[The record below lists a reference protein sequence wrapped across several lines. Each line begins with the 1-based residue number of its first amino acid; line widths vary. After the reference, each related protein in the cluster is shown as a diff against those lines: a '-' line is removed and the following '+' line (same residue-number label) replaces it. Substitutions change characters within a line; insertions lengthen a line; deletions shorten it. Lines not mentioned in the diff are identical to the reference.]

1 LWQLTNNLQQQEN
14 KMKTFGRKLMLAVAI
29 LTGLALIPAVANA
42 QGKVQRMVV
51 DPSGQPSAYY
61 AYRLGAEFEIQTMQ
75 IPGYVFR
82 AARIVSE
89 PEFGSPLN
97 QLGLQV
103 GDVITRLDGI
113 PVTNYA
119 ELDRHAYRTV
129 VRYIKA
135 GTTYPRNGV
144 IYISG
149 GSPVSPVM
157 VGGVIAP

>member
-1 LWQLTNNLQQQEN
+1 MT
-14 KMKTFGRKLMLAVAI
+14 TFVRRTMLAVAM
-29 LTGLALIPAVANA
+29 AAVAGLFPTASNA
-42 QGKVQRMVV
+42 QDKAYQLV
-51 DPSGQPSAYY
+51 DQAGQPSAYY
-61 AYRLGAEFEIQTMQ
+61 AWRLGAEFEIQTIQ
-75 IPGYVFR
+75 VPGYVFR

-119 ELDRHAYRTV
+119 ELERHAYRTV
-129 VRYIKA
+129 VRYVKA
-135 GTTYPRNGV
+135 GTINPRNGV

-149 GSPVSPVM
+149 GSQVA
-157 VGGVIAP
+157 GGGIMAP

>member
-1 LWQLTNNLQQQEN
+1 
-14 KMKTFGRKLMLAVAI
+14 MKTLARTLMSVVAVLA
-29 LTGLALIPAVANA
+29 GFALIPATVNA
-42 QGKVQRMVV
+42 QGKSQRMVV
-51 DPSGQPSAYY
+51 DPLGQPAAYY
-61 AYRLGAEFEIQTMQ
+61 AWRLGAEFEIQTLQ

-119 ELDRHAYRTV
+119 ELDRHAHRTV

-135 GTTYPRNGV
+135 AGETGPTAVKVWQGPEHDLDR
-144 IYISG
+144 
-149 GSPVSPVM
+149 
-157 VGGVIAP
+157 A